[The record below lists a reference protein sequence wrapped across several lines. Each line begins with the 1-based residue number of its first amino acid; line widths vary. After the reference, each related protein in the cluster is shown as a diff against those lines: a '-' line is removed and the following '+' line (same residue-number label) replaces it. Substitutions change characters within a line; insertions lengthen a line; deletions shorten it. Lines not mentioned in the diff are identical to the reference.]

1 MSDTDHLQLQLNTTE
16 TARVQWVRSS
26 RSRSLRLSLT
36 AKGLR
41 LSTPP
46 RVGIATVT
54 QFLEQQKHWIAAH
67 LKLRPQL
74 ETNTLLYFGRPYK
87 LVVRNQMGEEAGRI
101 RSEGDTL
108 ILLPVSYSPESAT
121 LLLERWLR
129 TQATEFCT
137 PILQDLATKMGVEV
151 PLLRFKEMHTRW
163 GSCSSVGAI
172 TLNWRLVHT
181 PAEVIRYVIVH
192 ELAHRVHLNHS
203 TKFWQ
208 LVEKHDPDFR
218 VHRGW
223 LKRHGHLSHTP
234 EITLSL

>member
-1 MSDTDHLQLQLNTTE
+1 MADKSSLQVKLSETMTTDV
-16 TARVQWVRSS
+16 AWVRSP
-26 RSRSLRLSLT
+26 RSRNLRLSLT

-46 RVGIATVT
+46 RVGLATVT
-54 QFLEQQKHWIAAH
+54 KFLEQQKAWIAAH

-74 ETNTLLYFGRPYK
+74 EQNTLLYFGRPYK
-87 LVVRNQMGEEAGRI
+87 VEVKNDMNEATGRI
-101 RSEGDTL
+101 RSEGGVL
-108 ILLPVSYSPESAT
+108 QLYPVSYSSESAV

-129 TQATEFCT
+129 TQASEFCT
-137 PILQDLATKMGVEV
+137 PILRNMAEKMDVEV
-151 PLLRFKEMHTRW
+151 PLLRFKETHTRW
-163 GSCSSVGAI
+163 GSCSHAGAI
-172 TLNWRLVHT
+172 TLNWRLIHT
-181 PAEVIRYVIVH
+181 PAEVIRYVVIH

-203 TKFWQ
+203 DRFWQ

-234 EITLSL
+234 EITLS